1 MRVIIMN
8 ECKELKDMNV
18 NATFIA
24 PRMGEKVKC
33 DGDDKLY
40 EVVSICH
47 RYDGDEPVMT
57 ILVY

>member
-18 NATFIA
+18 SATFIA
-24 PRMGEKVKC
+24 PRMGESVKF
-33 DGDDKLY
+33 DDDRLY